1 MQDGYI
7 WRRSHFRPRRRGNW
21 LNDVTSAQNGD
32 WSNLEFMAMV
42 NEATDRKGD
51 PHFRDRAYL
60 CLVVAAKRSLEGDHQ
75 TAQIAASRASYRLAL
90 LQHRD
95 QDIAHY
101 IFARILELTISIR
114 SYEALGREY
123 NPPEVPY
130 VFRRFNIQRVII
142 DQTHMQENL
151 KLIARA
157 IQSPLE
163 PWCLYGMF
171 QDHIFPSSEPRGAS

>member
-7 WRRSHFRPRRRGNW
+7 WGQRHFRPRRCGNW

-42 NEATDRKGD
+42 NEATDPKGD
-51 PHFRDRAYL
+51 PNFLDRAYL
-60 CLVVAAKRSLEGDHQ
+60 CLVVAAKRSLEGYHQ
-75 TAQIAASRASYRLAL
+75 TAQIAASRAGYRLAL
-90 LQHRD
+90 IQHRD
-95 QDIAHY
+95 PDRLHY
-101 IFARILELTISIR
+101 IFARILELTIRIR

-130 VFRRFNIQRVII
+130 VFRRFNIQKVII
-142 DQTHMQENL
+142 DQTHIQENL
-151 KLIARA
+151 ELIARA
-157 IQSPLE
+157 IQSPQE

-171 QDHIFPSSEPRGAS
+171 EDHFFP